1 MAYGGRVQ
9 IPRMTPEIVRFGAAL
24 TALALTLWPASPVWS
39 GEVYKSVDAQG
50 HVVYSDHAETGTE
63 QKSEL
68 KVEGPNPTEAA
79 RIAKEQAIL
88 KAEEIQRNKQKSV
101 EDAKKAQ
108 TDHTAQVQCD
118 SARNRYYA
126 LKDARR
132 LYDRDAAGNRVYLS
146 DPDGDARREEAR
158 QAMTTACGS

>member
-1 MAYGGRVQ
+1 MQ
-9 IPRMTPEIVRFGAAL
+9 IPRMTPEIVRFGAVF
-24 TALALTLWPASPVWS
+24 TALALILWPAGSVWS

-50 HVVYSDHAETGTE
+50 HVVYSDHPETGTE
-63 QKSEL
+63 QKSEV
-68 KVEGPNPTEAA
+68 KTEGSNPTEAA

-88 KAEEIQRNKQKSV
+88 KAEETQRNKQKAV

-108 TDHTAQVQCD
+108 ADHTAQVQCD

-132 LYDRDAAGNRVYLS
+132 LYDRDADGNRVYLS
-146 DPDGDARREEAR
+146 DQNGDARREEAR
-158 QAMTTACGS
+158 QAMTAACGT

>member
-1 MAYGGRVQ
+1 MQ
-9 IPRMTPEIVRFGAAL
+9 IPRMTPEAVRFGAVFAV
-24 TALALTLWPASPVWS
+24 LALILWPAGAVWS

-50 HVVYSDHAETGTE
+50 HVVYSDHPETGTE
-63 QKSEL
+63 QKSDV

-108 TDHTAQVQCD
+108 ADHTAQVQCD

-132 LYDRDAAGNRVYLS
+132 LYDRDADGNRVYLS
-146 DPDGDARREEAR
+146 DQDGDARREEAR
-158 QAMTTACGS
+158 QAMTAACGS

>member
-1 MAYGGRVQ
+1 VQ
-9 IPRMTPEIVRFGAAL
+9 FPRMTPEVVRFGAVF
-24 TALALTLWPASPVWS
+24 TALALILCLAGPVRS

-50 HVVYSDHAETGTE
+50 HVVYSDQPDTGTA
-63 QKSEL
+63 QKSEV

-88 KAEEIQRNKQKSV
+88 NAEEIQRNRQKAV
-101 EDAKKAQ
+101 DDAKKAQ
-108 TDHTAQVQCD
+108 ADHTAQVQCD

-132 LYDRDAAGNRVYLS
+132 LYDRDAEGNRVYLS
-146 DPDGDARREEAR
+146 DQDGDARREEAR
-158 QAMTTACGS
+158 QAMTAACGT

>member
-1 MAYGGRVQ
+1 MLAHL
-9 IPRMTPEIVRFGAAL
+9 GAVF
-24 TALALTLWPASPVWS
+24 TALALILLPASPVWA

-50 HVVYSDHAETGTE
+50 HVVYSDRPDTGTA
-63 QKSEL
+63 QKSEV
-68 KVEGPNPTEAA
+68 KVEASNPTEAA

-88 KAEEIQRNKQKSV
+88 KVEETQRNREKAI

-108 TDHTAQVQCD
+108 ADHTAQVQCD

-132 LYDRDAAGNRVYLS
+132 LYDRDADGNRLYLS
-146 DPDGDARREEAR
+146 DQDGDARREAAR
-158 QAMTTACGS
+158 QAMTAACGT

>member
-1 MAYGGRVQ
+1 
-9 IPRMTPEIVRFGAAL
+9 MTPEVVRFGAVF
-24 TALALTLWPASPVWS
+24 TALALFLWPAGPGWS
-39 GEVYKSVDAQG
+39 GQVYKSVDAQG
-50 HVVYSDHAETGTE
+50 HVVYSDHPDTE
-63 QKSEL
+63 AAQKSEV

-88 KAEEIQRNKQKSV
+88 KAEEIQRNKQKSI

-108 TDHTAQVQCD
+108 ADHTAQVQCD
-118 SARNRYYA
+118 GARNRYYA

-146 DPDGDARREEAR
+146 DQDGDARREEAR
-158 QAMTTACGS
+158 QAMTAACGG